1 MGSSSLVSIVIPCFN
16 AESFIAEAIESALGQ
31 SYPNVEVVVVDD
43 GSTDSSLAVVK
54 SFGDRVR
61 WYTGPNLG
69 GCAARNRGVQMARG
83 ELIQFLDSD
92 DLLCPDKLKVQVPL
106 ALQSPDDVTYCD
118 YEARDFESG
127 KQCRI
132 HSAESR
138 GLDPVEFV
146 LLSQRLQTSAP
157 LHERDRLLEMGGF
170 REGLSC
176 AQEYDLHLRLACSG
190 ARFLHVPEVLH
201 VVRQRRGSVSSN
213 SMRVI
218 DQHKQ
223 ILLEAWES
231 LAQAGKLTD
240 RISASFAGILATDAR
255 VYIRNQQYDRA
266 CHYFQLAAKLH
277 ENGGLDRAYSAP
289 VRWLR
294 SIVGAV
300 NVERFVSSKR
310 RLMGNVV
317 S

>member
-1 MGSSSLVSIVIPCFN
+1 MGISPLVSIVIPCFN
-16 AESFIAEAIESALGQ
+16 AESYIAEAIESVLAQ
-31 SYPNVEVVVVDD
+31 SYPHVEVVVVDD
-43 GSTDSSLAVVK
+43 GSTDSSLEVIK

-61 WYTGPNLG
+61 WYSGPNLG
-69 GCAARNRGVQMARG
+69 GCAARNRGVQMAQG
-83 ELIQFLDSD
+83 ELVQFLDSD
-92 DLLCPDKLKVQVPL
+92 DLLGPDKLKAQVPL

-132 HSAESR
+132 HSVESR

-146 LLSQRLQTSAP
+146 LVNQRLGTPSP
-157 LHERDRLLEMGGF
+157 LHWRSQLLALGGF

-190 ARFLHVPEVLH
+190 TRFLHVPEVLY

-218 DQHKQ
+218 DQHEQ
-223 ILLEAWES
+223 ILLEAWGS

-240 RISASFAGILATDAR
+240 HISASFAGILATDAR

-266 CHYFQLAAKLH
+266 SHYFQLAANLH
-277 ENGGLDRAYSAP
+277 ENGGIDRAYSAP

-294 SIVGAV
+294 AIMGAV
-300 NVERFVSSKR
+300 TAEWLVGSKPK
-310 RLMGNVV
+310 
-317 S
+317 